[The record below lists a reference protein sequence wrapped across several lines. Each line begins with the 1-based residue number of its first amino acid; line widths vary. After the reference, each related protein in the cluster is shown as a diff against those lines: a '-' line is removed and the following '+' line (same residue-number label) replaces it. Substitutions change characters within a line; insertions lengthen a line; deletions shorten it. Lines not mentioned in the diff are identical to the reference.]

1 MGDRGEN
8 HMEKVMEKV
17 TEKKSQEKVTDKT
30 LSILRL
36 KDYTIHIDIFW
47 MVAVQ
52 NSHLNDVFLSPMKIV
67 FIIANSTDPGD
78 MLPHLDLHSLYLFI
92 GIQN

>member
-1 MGDRGEN
+1 MGDREEN

-30 LSILRL
+30 LFILRL

-47 MVAVQ
+47 MVAVK
-52 NSHLNDVFLSPMKIV
+52 NFHFNDVFLSPRIF

-78 MLPHLDLHSLYLFI
+78 MLPHVDLHILYLFI
-92 GIQN
+92 GVQN

>member
-1 MGDRGEN
+1 
-8 HMEKVMEKV
+8 
-17 TEKKSQEKVTDKT
+17 
-30 LSILRL
+30 
-36 KDYTIHIDIFW
+36 

-52 NSHLNDVFLSPMKIV
+52 NLHLNDVFLSPMKIV

-78 MLPHLDLHSLYLFI
+78 MSPHLDLHSLYLFI